1 MGRPPVSRITADTNI
16 RVRAI
21 TDDDPVQSPLAKAS
35 LAEAERVA
43 ITVPTLCE
51 LVWVLTRAYRLPRA
65 EVSDIIRKLAAAAN
79 VATDNSA
86 VAAGLALMDAGGDF
100 ADGVIAFGGRWLG
113 AETFVSFDAEAV
125 RLLTAQGVPA
135 KLL

>member
-51 LVWVLTRAYRLPRA
+51 LVWVLTRAYWLPRA
-65 EVSDIIRKLAAAAN
+65 EVSDIIRKLAAAGKRCS
-79 VATDNSA
+79 ATT
-86 VAAGLALMDAGGDF
+86 
-100 ADGVIAFGGRWLG
+100 ADG
-113 AETFVSFDAEAV
+113 
-125 RLLTAQGVPA
+125 
-135 KLL
+135 